1 MNDLLVSDSS
11 SLLRKFMLVFLRG
24 NWHETQKQNKTKYNK
39 RYFFNYRNGYKI
51 SEGKEASS
59 WFNSDYLGVDERRM
73 T

>member
-1 MNDLLVSDSS
+1 
-11 SLLRKFMLVFLRG
+11 MLVFLRG